1 MPGLGLDAGGFVVK
15 NLVCAYVTK
24 TKKNQS
30 TCCVIASEGC
40 MYYLFFLKK
49 NNIFTFRIDFS
60 RNRKFKVNFM

>member
-40 MYYLFFLKK
+40 MYYLFFFLNNSCLLSELTFQGIESLK
-49 NNIFTFRIDFS
+49 
-60 RNRKFKVNFM
+60 